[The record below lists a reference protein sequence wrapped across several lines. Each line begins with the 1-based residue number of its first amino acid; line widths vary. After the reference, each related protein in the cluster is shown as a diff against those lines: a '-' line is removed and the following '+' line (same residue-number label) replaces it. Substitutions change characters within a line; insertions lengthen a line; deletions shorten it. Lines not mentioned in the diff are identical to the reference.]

1 MDRRDRLARRGFRA
15 FTLIELLV
23 VIAIIA
29 LLIGILLPA
38 LGKARK
44 SGKTTICFA
53 NMQQLG
59 VATHSYAS
67 DYQDKLFSFT
77 VTPAT
82 FQVLADDPSIGLQAA
97 DLRTQ
102 AQSGS
107 DLDAASAQ
115 AVYIIRKRSG
125 RSTPAV
131 FPAIS
136 GWIPN
141 VLYTHLVLQDYMARR
156 LPEKTVV
163 CPEDFARLGWHDIDR
178 FMQNGAPP
186 QPDATQA
193 GQHRWPY
200 SSSYEVVP
208 SMYSPD
214 YAPDPNNT
222 TVTQA
227 GFHYL
232 YVVPNPTNRMGKR
245 KMSEVAFPSQKV
257 QMNDSADR
265 HFRKGRSQL
274 FYAFQDA
281 KVPLLFFDQSV
292 RSKRT
297 GVATFDSASNAW
309 KGSPAN
315 PGFNPNAP
323 ASNFPMNFTYD
334 ASGRSWDPQEVVT
347 ASVQGF
353 YRWCRRGL
361 RGIDFEGYEIVR

>member
-1 MDRRDRLARRGFRA
+1 MDRRDRLARRGSKA

-23 VIAIIA
+23 VIAVIA

-44 SGKTTICFA
+44 SGKLTICYA

-59 VATHSYAS
+59 VATHSYSA

-77 VTPAT
+77 ITPQFANL
-82 FQVLADDPSIGLQAA
+82 LADDPSIGLQAA
-97 DLRTQ
+97 DLR
-102 AQSGS
+102 AQCAGG
-107 DLDAASAQ
+107 DLPAASAQ

-125 RSTPAV
+125 RSTPST
-131 FPAIS
+131 FPQID

-163 CPEDFARLGWHDIDR
+163 CPEDSARLGWHDIDR
-178 FMQNGAPP
+178 FNAGGTPP
-186 QPDATQA
+186 QPTP
-193 GQHRWPY
+193 GPPNHRWPF

-208 SMYSPD
+208 SMYSED
-214 YAPDPNNT
+214 FSSGGYS

-227 GFHYL
+227 GYHYL
-232 YVVPNPTNRMGKR
+232 YYAPNQPNRMGKR
-245 KMSEVAFPSQKV
+245 KMGEVAFPSQKV
-257 QMNDSADR
+257 QMHDSADR
-265 HFRKGRSQL
+265 HHRKNKQL

-292 RSKRT
+292 RTKRT
-297 GVATFDSASNAW
+297 GVPAFDSSAGAW
-309 KGSPAN
+309 KGSPSN
-315 PGFNPNAP
+315 PGFNPDAP
-323 ASNFPMNFTYD
+323 TSNFPMSFTYD
-334 ASGRSWDPQEVVT
+334 GAARPWDPQEIVT
-347 ASVQGF
+347 GTVMGF

-361 RGIDFEGYEIVR
+361 RGVDFEGYEIVR